1 MEREKFGSRLGFIL
15 ISAGCAIGIG
25 NVWRFPYVAGYYGGG
40 FFVLFYLL
48 FLVILG
54 IPVLSMELAI
64 GRAGRASIAKAYNNL
79 EKPGQKWHI
88 HGVVGLI
95 GNYLLLF
102 FYTTVAG
109 WMLGYFL
116 KYISGSMNK
125 VSDSGKLFSQV
136 LENPSQMIVW
146 MLIVVVLSVLVC
158 SLGLKNGVERIT
170 KWMMLILL
178 GLILVL
184 AIHSFT
190 LDKAGEG
197 IAYFLIPNIERV
209 KETGFWSMV
218 IAAMNQ
224 SFFTLS
230 LGIGAMLIFGS
241 YIEKDR
247 SLLSESIQITIL
259 DTFVAVMSGFIIFPA
274 CFSFDIPT
282 DSGPSLIF
290 ITLPKVFENMAG
302 GQIWGTLFFLF
313 MTFAALSTV
322 IAVLENI
329 LACNMEL
336 FNISR
341 MRASII
347 NFIVLAVGSLP
358 CLLGFNVLSKVQLL
372 GEGSTILDFE
382 DFLVSNISLPF
393 GSLVII
399 LFCVSK
405 FGWGF
410 KNYLAE
416 CNTGAGIKMSGKL
429 KIYLTWILPLIVLFI
444 AFYGLFK
451 F

>member
-1 MEREKFGSRLGFIL
+1 
-15 ISAGCAIGIG
+15 
-25 NVWRFPYVAGYYGGG
+25 
-40 FFVLFYLL
+40 
-48 FLVILG
+48 
-54 IPVLSMELAI
+54 
-64 GRAGRASIAKAYNNL
+64 
-79 EKPGQKWHI
+79 
-88 HGVVGLI
+88 
-95 GNYLLLF
+95 
-102 FYTTVAG
+102 
-109 WMLGYFL
+109 
-116 KYISGSMNK
+116 
-125 VSDSGKLFSQV
+125 
-136 LENPSQMIVW
+136 
-146 MLIVVVLSVLVC
+146 
-158 SLGLKNGVERIT
+158 
-170 KWMMLILL
+170 
-178 GLILVL
+178 
-184 AIHSFT
+184 
-190 LDKAGEG
+190 
-197 IAYFLIPNIERV
+197 
-209 KETGFWSMV
+209 
-218 IAAMNQ
+218 
-224 SFFTLS
+224 
-230 LGIGAMLIFGS
+230 
-241 YIEKDR
+241 
-247 SLLSESIQITIL
+247 
-259 DTFVAVMSGFIIFPA
+259 
-274 CFSFDIPT
+274 
-282 DSGPSLIF
+282 
-290 ITLPKVFENMAG
+290 
-302 GQIWGTLFFLF
+302 